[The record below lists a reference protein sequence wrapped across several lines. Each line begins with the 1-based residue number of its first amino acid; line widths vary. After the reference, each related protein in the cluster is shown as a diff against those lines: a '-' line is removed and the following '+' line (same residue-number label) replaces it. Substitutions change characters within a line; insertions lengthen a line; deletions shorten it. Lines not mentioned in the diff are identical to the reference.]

1 MGVDFNKIFS
11 NSVRYPLRKDV
22 FLLAFA
28 VQLVFAVAGWF
39 VTGYFGADIIASEGT
54 IIPANIM
61 PFMVYIIPIAVLG
74 WVVNIYLIPAYMDN
88 ASHYHKVKKKGITES
103 LEVSRKRFIPMLI
116 LSLIYFLIIAA
127 CFGGMVLTTMAL
139 PVMETAEGLAMVAA
153 GGVWLLIGIV
163 VFAVAAFFTYLSP
176 AFCVLENASPLES
189 LKKSWKT
196 VAKNKMNTLLFF
208 ALFIIVYISISLGG
222 SLPEMLYYIFTT
234 QQTGLTLDGFAF
246 MLVRTLVTTYLAL
259 LSVASLVSFY
269 HSLKKSGE

>member
-11 NSVRYPLRKDV
+11 NSVRYPLRKDA

-39 VTGYFGADIIASEGT
+39 VTGYFGADIIASET

-61 PFMVYIIPIAVLG
+61 PFMFYIVPITVIG
-74 WVVNIYLIPAYMDN
+74 WIVNIYLIPAYMDN
-88 ASHYHKVKKKGITES
+88 ASHYHKAKKKGITES
-103 LEVSRKRFIPMLI
+103 LDVSRKRFMPFLG
-116 LSLIYFLIIAA
+116 LSLIYALIIAA

-139 PVMETAEGLAMVAA
+139 PAIETAEGLAMIAA

-176 AFCVLENASPLES
+176 AFCVLDSSSPLDS
-189 LKKSWKT
+189 LKKSWNT
-196 VAKNKMNTLLFF
+196 VARNKMNTLLFC
-208 ALFIIVYISISLGG
+208 ALFIIIYIAISLGG
-222 SLPEMLYYIFTT
+222 SLPEVVYYIFTA

-269 HSLKKSGE
+269 HNLKKSGE